1 MVYVLNIDGQ
11 PLMPT
16 DRHGKV
22 RHLLKDGRAE
32 VVKCCPFT
40 IRLLYDSTHYTQDI
54 VLGVD
59 AGSKHIGL
67 SGTTETK
74 ELYASDV
81 ELRND
86 IVDLISTRRQNRRF
100 RRNRKTRYRKARFL
114 NRLSDKKDWLAPSIR
129 QKVDTH
135 MTVVSRVC
143 KILPVTKIIVETAS
157 FDIQKI
163 KDPDISG
170 TGYQHGEQLDF
181 WNVRE
186 YVLFRDGH
194 TCQCCKGKSKD
205 PVLNVHHIESRK
217 TGGDAPNNL
226 ITLCETCHKGYHSG
240 AVQLP
245 KAIHRGMRFKDAAF
259 MGIMRWAFYNKLKEV
274 YEPQDIEVSMTFG
287 YLTKNTRIRH
297 YLPKEHY
304 IDARCISGHPEAIP
318 SNEVFYQKK
327 VRCHNRQIH
336 KNTILKGGIRKRNQ
350 AGYLVKGFRL
360 FDKVAYEGREYFIF
374 GRRQSGFFDLRD
386 LSGCKVNKGSL
397 SYRKIG
403 FLEPR
408 QYYLCERRVMDTQG
422 CA

>member
-226 ITLCETCHKGYHSG
+226 ITLCETCHKGYHKG
-240 AVQLP
+240 TVQLP

-287 YLTKNTRIRH
+287 YITKNTRIRH
-297 YLPKEHY
+297 HLPKEHY

-386 LSGCKVNKGSL
+386 LAGSKVNKGSL
-397 SYRKIG
+397 SYRKIR

-408 QYYLCERRVMDTQG
+408 QYYLCERRVMDTPG

>member
-32 VVKCCPFT
+32 VVKRCPFT

-274 YEPQDIEVSMTFG
+274 YEPQDIEIRMTFG

-297 YLPKEHY
+297 HLPKEHY

-318 SNEVFYQKK
+318 NNEVFYQKK

-350 AGYLVKGFRL
+350 TGYLVKGFRL
-360 FDKVAYEGREYFIF
+360 FDKVAYKGREYFIF
-374 GRRQSGFFDLRD
+374 GRRQSGFFDLRN

>member
-67 SGTTETK
+67 SATTETK
-74 ELYASDV
+74 ELYTSDV

-86 IVDLISTRRQNRRF
+86 IVDLISTRRQNRRS
-100 RRNRKTRYRKARFL
+100 RRNQIYEL
-114 NRLSDKKDWLAPSIR
+114 QGIEIR
-129 QKVDTH
+129 
-135 MTVVSRVC
+135 
-143 KILPVTKIIVETAS
+143 
-157 FDIQKI
+157 
-163 KDPDISG
+163 
-170 TGYQHGEQLDF
+170 
-181 WNVRE
+181 
-186 YVLFRDGH
+186 
-194 TCQCCKGKSKD
+194 
-205 PVLNVHHIESRK
+205 
-217 TGGDAPNNL
+217 
-226 ITLCETCHKGYHSG
+226 
-240 AVQLP
+240 
-245 KAIHRGMRFKDAAF
+245 
-259 MGIMRWAFYNKLKEV
+259 
-274 YEPQDIEVSMTFG
+274 MTFG

-297 YLPKEHY
+297 HLPKEHY

-350 AGYLVKGFRL
+350 TGYLVKGFRL
-360 FDKVAYEGREYFIF
+360 FDKDSSICGICPDA
-374 GRRQSGFFDLRD
+374 
-386 LSGCKVNKGSL
+386 K
-397 SYRKIG
+397 
-403 FLEPR
+403 
-408 QYYLCERRVMDTQG
+408 
-422 CA
+422 

>member
-1 MVYVLNIDGQ
+1 M
-11 PLMPT
+11 
-16 DRHGKV
+16 
-22 RHLLKDGRAE
+22 
-32 VVKCCPFT
+32 
-40 IRLLYDSTHYTQDI
+40 
-54 VLGVD
+54 
-59 AGSKHIGL
+59 
-67 SGTTETK
+67 
-74 ELYASDV
+74 
-81 ELRND
+81 
-86 IVDLISTRRQNRRF
+86 
-100 RRNRKTRYRKARFL
+100 
-114 NRLSDKKDWLAPSIR
+114 
-129 QKVDTH
+129 
-135 MTVVSRVC
+135 
-143 KILPVTKIIVETAS
+143 
-157 FDIQKI
+157 
-163 KDPDISG
+163 
-170 TGYQHGEQLDF
+170 
-181 WNVRE
+181 
-186 YVLFRDGH
+186 
-194 TCQCCKGKSKD
+194 
-205 PVLNVHHIESRK
+205 LNVHHIESRK

-274 YEPQDIEVSMTFG
+274 YEPQDIEIRMTFG

-297 YLPKEHY
+297 HLPKEHY

-318 SNEVFYQKK
+318 NNEVFYQKK

-350 AGYLVKGFRL
+350 TGYLVKGFRL
-360 FDKVAYEGREYFIF
+360 FDKVAYKGREYFIF
-374 GRRQSGFFDLRD
+374 GRRQSGFFDLRN